1 MHRGERIR
9 LEGATVTVC
18 RDCASMGAR
27 LGPAYEPRPVE
38 RTVRRIPTKRKPEE
52 EVVPECA
59 LRVHQARERMGIT
72 QKELADRLNEKE
84 SVITRIEAGRMVPP
98 ITLARRL
105 ERKLEIT
112 LVAVLEEEDVGPL
125 KSHDAPLTLGDVV
138 KVRKRG

>member
-18 RDCASMGAR
+18 KDCASMGTR
-27 LGPAYEPRPVE
+27 VGPAYEPRPVE
-38 RTVRRIPTKRKPEE
+38 RTVRRAPARRKPEE
-52 EVVPECA
+52 EIVPECA
-59 LRVHQARERMGIT
+59 SRVHQARERLGIT

-98 ITLARRL
+98 MSLARRI